1 MIAGMAHEDTR
12 LSAARNGVTVRTH
25 LRPGD
30 IGRMVYLH
38 GLIYAREY
46 GFDHTFEAYVA
57 FPLAALVQA
66 GSPRERIW
74 IAERGQRMIG
84 CVAIAAQSETVA
96 QLRWFL
102 VVPAERGQ
110 GLGRRLLGQ
119 AVEFCKQLKYRSI
132 VLWTVDALTA
142 AAALYREAGFRKVE
156 QIPGRRWG
164 VDVIEERYELH
175 LEQP

>member
-1 MIAGMAHEDTR
+1 
-12 LSAARNGVTVRTH
+12 
-25 LRPGD
+25 
-30 IGRMVYLH
+30 
-38 GLIYAREY
+38 
-46 GFDHTFEAYVA
+46 
-57 FPLAALVQA
+57 
-66 GSPRERIW
+66 
-74 IAERGQRMIG
+74 MIG